1 MSMQNQI
8 TQTTLP
14 PVSTGQQQFIV
25 EGPDGALVEFPAGTD
40 TATMER
46 AMQEHY
52 GAGQKKMFEVQ
63 GPDGKL
69 YEVEA
74 PDMGSAA
81 QAVKD
86 LTAGPRKAST
96 YEEIMAKS
104 RELYESGDMYGAKR
118 LARIAIS
125 RRDQTQEQSFGQKA
139 KEFFLGDDDPTTQNT
154 GEKIGSFL
162 NKAGEAMTFG
172 LIGDEAD
179 AAVAAAIPGGMGYDE
194 RLKQQRQ
201 QQEVF
206 ERDNPGAAIAA
217 DVAGGLTGAML
228 PFGAIGTLGRGASLG
243 ARVGASAG
251 TGAGMGATYGFMEGE
266 GAKDRGMGALT
277 GGAIGGVAGAVVPAV
292 GATVQRGLD
301 GRAARKAIH
310 QAAKNAP
317 TTEALRAQAKQA
329 YQAVDD
335 AGLQIKPESFE
346 KTRQRI
352 TQMLR
357 DNTGFDELPGPGSLT
372 PHAARA
378 SQVMQEASQQM
389 AQEPTAAL
397 PFKALDQMRRQAGAA
412 AGNFTNKAD
421 QRAGMEIIKGLDDFV
436 QRLGPDDVAAGDAK
450 ALQGALPKAR
460 ELWSRMSR
468 SETIENAME
477 AGENYKSG
485 SSSGIRNQFAR
496 ILRSPK
502 LSKGFTEAEKAA
514 MRRVVNGS
522 TSERLLNLLGG
533 GLGQLGQ
540 IGVGAGVGGV
550 PGAALGAMTGAVA
563 RKGSEAVSRKNAE
576 LVRALIA
583 NGGLETLPTA
593 SDGPRKLVESMLR
606 RGAAESGQ

>member
-1 MSMQNQI
+1 MSASIPQPVKFVPANSQPPLKA
-8 TQTTLP
+8 TPFEWRNPATLP
-14 PVSTGQQQFIV
+14 PRQWVYGRHLIRRFTSVTVAPGGVGKSSLTICEALAMVSGRNLLGDTI
-25 EGPDGALVEFPAGTD
+25 PAPLRVWILNLED
-40 TATMER
+40 PRDELERRITATMLHHSIQPEDV
-46 AMQEHY
+46 A
-52 GAGQKKMFEVQ
+52 
-63 GPDGKL
+63 GKL
-69 YEVEA
+69 FVDSGRERGLCTATQGREGVQINVPEVEA
-74 PDMGSAA
+74 LVAEI
-81 QAVKD
+81 
-86 LTAGPRKAST
+86 KARG
-96 YEEIMAKS
+96 IDV
-104 RELYESGDMYGAKR
+104 L
-118 LARIAIS
+118 IV
-125 RRDQTQEQSFGQKA
+125 
-139 KEFFLGDDDPTTQNT
+139 DPFVSSHRVSEN
-154 GEKIGSFL
+154 
-162 NKAGEAMTFG
+162 
-172 LIGDEAD
+172 
-179 AAVAAAIPGGMGYDE
+179 
-194 RLKQQRQ
+194 
-201 QQEVF
+201 
-206 ERDNPGAAIAA
+206 DN
-217 DVAGGLTGAML
+217 
-228 PFGAIGTLGRGASLG
+228 GAI
-243 ARVGASAG
+243 
-251 TGAGMGATYGFMEGE
+251 
-266 GAKDRGMGALT
+266 D
-277 GGAIGGVAGAVVPAV
+277 VV
-292 GATVQRGLD
+292 
-301 GRAARKAIH
+301 
-310 QAAKNAP
+310 AKNAP
-317 TTEALRAQAKQA
+317 TTEALRAQARQA

-335 AGLQIKPESFE
+335 AGIQIKPEAFD
-346 KTRQRI
+346 KTRQKI

-378 SQVMQEASQQM
+378 SQVMQEVSQQM

-436 QRLGPDDVAAGDAK
+436 QRLGPDDIAAGDAK
-450 ALQGALPKAR
+450 VLQDALPKAR

-468 SETIENAME
+468 SETIDNAIE
-477 AGENYKSG
+477 AGENYLSG
-485 SSSGIRNQFAR
+485 GSSGIRNQFAR

-606 RGAAESGQ
+606 RGAAEAGR